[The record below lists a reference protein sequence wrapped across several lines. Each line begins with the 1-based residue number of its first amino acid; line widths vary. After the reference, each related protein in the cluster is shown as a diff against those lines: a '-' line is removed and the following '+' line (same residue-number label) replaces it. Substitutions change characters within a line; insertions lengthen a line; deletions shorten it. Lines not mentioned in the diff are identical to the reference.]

1 MFFVN
6 QKKHNKNTGAWDNNA
21 HVKETLNA
29 AMHQF
34 HAFMSTY
41 AYEQEASVDYASCSV
56 EGVDGL
62 VIKNEVDNRLPESEE
77 NP

>member
-1 MFFVN
+1 MYFVN

-21 HVKETLNA
+21 HTKATLNE

-41 AYEQEASVDYASCSV
+41 AYDQESSIDYVSCSV
-56 EGVDGL
+56 EGIDGL
-62 VIKNEVDNRLPESEE
+62 VIKNEVDNRLPEESEG
-77 NP
+77 